1 MDAARLIPYLAI
13 MATRLLLTL
22 LALLTGL
29 AAQLTPAQ
37 ARIRA
42 DGAATVSTI
51 AASAQGERAVADRL
65 AAPMRPEA
73 RHGPDLRR
81 PATFAVKEADRAP
94 TVMLGIDRARE

>member
-1 MDAARLIPYLAI
+1 MDAARLIPYLAN

-42 DGAATVSTI
+42 DGATAVSTV
-51 AASAQGERAVADRL
+51 AAFAQGERAAARRP
-65 AAPMRPEA
+65 AAPLRPEA
-73 RHGPDLRR
+73 RYGTDMRR
-81 PATFAVKEADRAP
+81 AAMFALKEADRAP